1 MNASIVRKP
10 RIVLAG
16 GQVTTTSLAIA
27 EHFSKSHFN
36 VMRDIKGVVT
46 QLRATGSEFNFEFAE
61 SNFRLD
67 SYRDGQGKERPM
79 YRLTRDAFVLVV
91 MGFTGAEALQW
102 KIAYINTF
110 NLMEQRLMSRSAHPV
125 PLAQPGCD
133 RNDYVQ
139 GPVFNELYRLFDFQ
153 RGAAS
158 LMTYLLAQ
166 EAYIKRLCKSIRD
179 IESEMNGTLSRHGV
193 TLAARKLVDRGVLDC
208 DFGGRN
214 GRGSYLVRIQELRQA
229 FIEQALN
236 EEVLPLPD
244 ERPLLH

>member
-27 EHFSKSHFN
+27 EHFGKIHKN
-36 VMRDIKGVVT
+36 VLRDI
-46 QLRATGSEFNFEFAE
+46 QNIIRDAPREFCELNFELTSTAV
-61 SNFRLD
+61 SQPNGGFR
-67 SYRDGQGKERPM
+67 EVPM

-110 NLMEQRLMSRSAHPV
+110 NLMEQRLASKSATPL

-166 EAYIKRLCKSIRD
+166 EAYIKRLHKSIRD
-179 IESEMNGTLSRHGV
+179 IESEMNGTLSHRGV

-229 FIEQALN
+229 FIEQALS
-236 EEVLPLPD
+236 EEVLPLQD